1 MMNELTSKYVRFMTG
16 LGSRVQELPQFSDGS
31 KEGNLIA
38 RSFCFRGIQARRV
51 PQFDDGGEEEDL
63 M

>member
-1 MMNELTSKYVRFMTG
+1 MNLLVSIIVRFITG
-16 LGSRVQELPQFSDGS
+16 LGSRKQELPQFSDGS

-51 PQFDDGGEEEDL
+51 PQFADGV
-63 M
+63 